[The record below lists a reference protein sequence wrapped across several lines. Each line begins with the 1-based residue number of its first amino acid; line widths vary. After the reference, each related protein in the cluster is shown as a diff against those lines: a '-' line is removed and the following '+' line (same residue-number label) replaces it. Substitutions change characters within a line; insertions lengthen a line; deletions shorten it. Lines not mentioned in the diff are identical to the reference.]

1 MKRKAILCFLAI
13 MSCFVLCSCKSKAV
27 IDADSLISSIG
38 EVTLDSGE
46 AIQAAESAVEALS
59 EKDYEHLEHL
69 DELKSARVLYDD
81 LVDRD
86 EAEQLMASINRV
98 KDNITLDSKDAIAAV
113 RIEYNKAS
121 TNVRNYVT
129 NYSDLEV
136 AEETVNTLLVEDVIQ
151 KIDAIGT
158 VTLKSEDAISAAQ
171 NAFNNLG
178 SILDQDRV
186 SNIDTL
192 RQARET
198 LKTLKE
204 KEAARKI
211 AEKEAAQKA
220 ALKKMRTKTD
230 KVEGITWYHASNEPR
245 YANSRSYVLPYIGK
259 RGSGSPWLRLKIHY
273 TGDDWIFWTDLTFF
287 IDGVQKYSKSY
298 DYFDVLREVGGGD
311 VWECIDISPS
321 SEDIKMLE
329 AIADSKETIIRF
341 KGKNHRYDLTVKAS
355 DKTAINDVLTAY
367 ESLKGT

>member
-1 MKRKAILCFLAI
+1 MKRVIAALLSLSLCFA
-13 MSCFVLCSCKSKAV
+13 LCSCKSQEATNV
-27 IDADSLISSIG
+27 DNLICSIG

-46 AIQAAESAVEALS
+46 AIRTAESAVEALS

-69 DELKSARVLYDD
+69 EELKSARARYDD

-86 EAEQLMASINRV
+86 EAERLVAAINRV
-98 KDNITLDSKDAIAAV
+98 KDNIKLDSKDAIAAV

-220 ALKKMRTKTD
+220 ALKKMRTETD

-245 YANSRSYVLPYIGK
+245 YANSRSYVLPCIGK
-259 RGSGSPWLRLKIHY
+259 RGSGYPWLRLKIHY

-287 IDGVQKYSKSY
+287 IDGVKKYSKSY
-298 DYFDVLREVGGGD
+298 NSYDILRDVGGGD
-311 VWECIDISPS
+311 VWESIDISPS
-321 SEDIKMLE
+321 DTDITMLKE
-329 AIADSKETIIRF
+329 IADSKETIVRF
-341 KGKNHRYDLTVKAS
+341 QGEHYRYDLTIKAS

-367 ESLKGT
+367 EALKGT